1 MVINNNYILP
11 MHNGMD
17 SIKFKFEIL

>member
-1 MVINNNYILP
+1 

-17 SIKFKFEIL
+17 SIKKIAVLPHHVVMLPAGC